1 MGVFGTYLPE
11 VDSNRLADLLYKDL
25 VLSGFIKDEPKT
37 IISLV
42 MSARRDAYSRIM
54 HHIEKEKERMAERI
68 LGKSL
73 DEYREY

>member
-1 MGVFGTYLPE
+1 MGVFGTYIPE
-11 VDSNRLADLLYKDL
+11 LWSNKLADLLCKDL
-25 VLSGFIKDEPKT
+25 VLPGFVKDEPKT

-54 HHIEKEKERMAERI
+54 HHIEKEKERMDERI

>member
-11 VDSNRLADLLYKDL
+11 VYSNRLADLLYKDL

-42 MSARRDAYSRIM
+42 MSARKDTCDRIM
-54 HHIEKEKERMAERI
+54 YHIEKEKERMAERI